1 MTDQEKLKTDVE
13 VLEER
18 VDLSRAD
25 TKRSKKDLDRL
36 LRIFDMMGFTEFMSY
51 LSSPRKILF
60 WNFIAGVAKGFG
72 IVVGM
77 TLVVGVLVWM
87 LTKMVDFPL
96 IGEYFQK
103 ILELVDTAIP
113 GDISTQ

>member
-1 MTDQEKLKTDVE
+1 MTDQEKSKTEVE

-18 VDLSRAD
+18 VDLARAE
-25 TKRSKKDLDRL
+25 TERSKKDLDRL

-60 WNFIAGVAKGFG
+60 WNFMAGVAKGFG
-72 IVVGM
+72 IVIGM
-77 TLVVGVLVWM
+77 TLVVALLVWA

-96 IGEYFQK
+96 IGDYFGK
-103 ILELVDTAIP
+103 ILELIDSAVP
-113 GDISTQ
+113 GVS